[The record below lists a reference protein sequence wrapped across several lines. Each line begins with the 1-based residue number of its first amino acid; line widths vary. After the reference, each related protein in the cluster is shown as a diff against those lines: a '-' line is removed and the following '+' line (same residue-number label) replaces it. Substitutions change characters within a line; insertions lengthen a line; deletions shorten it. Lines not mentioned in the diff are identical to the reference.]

1 MNVNHLP
8 TLLIVVPLAGA
19 ALVMAL
25 PRDKENLIRGV
36 SLGVGL
42 VETAIALVCYAVFDG
57 AIYGPQ
63 MEYRHAW
70 IQELGIEYH
79 VGLDGI
85 SLLLVLLAAL
95 LLPIAQLASW
105 KEVRV
110 RVKEFAATLLTAT
123 GGAAAAFV
131 ALDLTMF
138 YISLEVTLLPI
149 FLLVGVW
156 GGEGRIHAAVKF
168 ALMNVAGSAFI
179 LGAVVYMGALQAD
192 LEGPSSFAFAHLS
205 QLSLSPGAELWL
217 LAAMFLGFAFKAAM
231 FPFHGWLADLHR
243 HANSAGS
250 IVVTGIWLNLGIYGF
265 VRFCVPLFTET
276 LHRLDEY
283 IALLAVGAILYG
295 SLLALV
301 EAELPRLLAYATVSQ
316 VGLIVL
322 GFSTL
327 TVAGVGGGVA
337 HMINRGLAM
346 AGLFAVAGILRGRG
360 LEDERGLA
368 RSHPKTCAAFLL
380 LMLAAIG
387 IPGLNLFVS
396 QISVILGALERN
408 LGYAVV
414 AVLGLLFLA
423 ASLLRRYQH
432 LAFGAGASDSGVDDL
447 RPREAVLLVPL
458 LLVILWIGL
467 SPQAIHD
474 KMAHSIEHVLAL
486 ADLGRTATVT
496 APLEGT
502 P

>member
-8 TLLIVVPLAGA
+8 TLLILVPLVGA
-19 ALVMAL
+19 VLVMAL
-25 PRDKENLIRGV
+25 PREKGDLIRGV
-36 SLGVGL
+36 SLGIGL
-42 VETAIALVCYAVFDG
+42 VETVIALVCYAVFDG
-57 AIYGPQ
+57 AVYGPQ

-70 IQELGIEYH
+70 IRELGIEYH

-110 RVKEFAATLLTAT
+110 RVKEFAATLLAAT
-123 GGAAAAFV
+123 GGAVAAFV

-149 FLLVGVW
+149 FLLIGVW

-168 ALMNVAGSAFI
+168 ALMNVAGSALI
-179 LGAVVYMGALQAD
+179 LGAIVYLGVLQGD
-192 LEGPSSFAFAHLS
+192 LEGPRSFAFAHLS
-205 QLSLSPGAELWL
+205 QLSLSPGTELWL
-217 LAAMFLGFAFKAAM
+217 LLAMFLGFAFKAAL

-265 VRFCVPLFTET
+265 VRFCVPLFTEA
-276 LHRLDEY
+276 LHRVDEY
-283 IALLAVGAILYG
+283 LALLAVGAILYG

-327 TVAGVGGGVA
+327 TVAGVGGGVV
-337 HMINRGLAM
+337 HMINRGLVM
-346 AGLFAVAGILRGRG
+346 TGLFAVAGFLRARG

-368 RSHPKTCAAFLL
+368 KSHPKTCAALL
-380 LMLAAIG
+380 LIMLAAIG
-387 IPGLNLFVS
+387 IPGFNLFVS

-408 LGYAVV
+408 LGFAVG
-414 AVLGLLFLA
+414 AVLGLLLLA

-432 LAFGAGASDSGVDDL
+432 LAFGAGASESPGEDL
-447 RPREAVLLVPL
+447 RPWESVLLIPL
-458 LLVILWIGL
+458 LLGILWIGL
-467 SPQAIHD
+467 NPQAIHD
-474 KMAHSIEHVLAL
+474 KMAHSIEQVLAH
-486 ADLGRTATVT
+486 ADLGHKTTVKE
-496 APLEGT
+496 PLRGR

>member
-8 TLLIVVPLAGA
+8 TLLILVPLAGA
-19 ALVMAL
+19 VLVMAL
-25 PRDKENLIRGV
+25 PRGKEDLIRGV
-36 SLGVGL
+36 SLGIGL
-42 VETAIALVCYAVFDG
+42 VETAIAAVCYALFDD

-63 MEYRHAW
+63 MEYRHTW

-105 KEVRV
+105 NEVRV
-110 RVKEFAATLLTAT
+110 RVKEFSTTLLAAT

-138 YISLEVTLLPI
+138 YISLEITLLPI

-168 ALMNVAGSAFI
+168 ALTNVAGSALI
-179 LGAVVYMGALQAD
+179 LGAIVYLGVLQAD
-192 LEGPSSFAFAHLS
+192 LEGPRSFEFSRLS
-205 QLSLSPGAELWL
+205 QLSLSTDAELWL
-217 LAAMFLGFAFKAAM
+217 LAAMFFGFAFKAAL
-231 FPFHGWLADLHR
+231 FPFHSWLADLHR
-243 HANSAGS
+243 HASSAGS

-265 VRFCVPLFTET
+265 VRFCVPLFTEA
-276 LHRLDEY
+276 LHRVDEY
-283 IALLAVGAILYG
+283 VLLLAVSAILYG

-301 EAELPRLLAYATVSQ
+301 EAELPRLLAYVTVSQ

-337 HMINRGLAM
+337 HMINRGLVM

-368 RSHPKTCAAFLL
+368 RSHPKTCAALL
-380 LMLAAIG
+380 LIMLAAIG
-387 IPGLNLFVS
+387 IPGLNVFVS

-408 LGYAVV
+408 LGYAIG
-414 AVLGLLFLA
+414 AVIGSLFLA
-423 ASLLRRYQH
+423 ASLLRRYQR
-432 LAFGAGASDSGVDDL
+432 LGFGAGTSPAPGDDL
-447 RPREAVLLVPL
+447 RPREVILLVPL
-458 LLVILWIGL
+458 FLGILWIGL

-474 KMAHSIEHVLAL
+474 KMAHSIEQVLAH
-486 ADLGRTATVT
+486 ADPGHKTTVK
-496 APLEGT
+496 APQGGT